1 MTAKIEELPL
11 AYTVSGFCQIVG
23 ISKSGAYRLF
33 KSGVITPR
41 KAGHRTLILR
51 ADVEAWLA
59 SLPQKCD
66 GGEVN

>member
-1 MTAKIEELPL
+1 MPVIIEERPL

-51 ADVEAWLA
+51 ADVEAWLTN
-59 SLPQKCD
+59 LPQKRD
-66 GGEVN
+66 SGKFN